1 MRARHGDRDA
11 VASIFLPLLRFF
23 FDFEDGMNDAAITL
37 VRRQHGEHS
46 IDVHDIDPRALKIV
60 RQLDE
65 AGFEAFLVGGC
76 LRDLLLGKQP
86 KDFDIAT
93 NARPEEVAGS
103 SSMRTCPAS
112 GWWRP

>member
-1 MRARHGDRDA
+1 
-11 VASIFLPLLRFF
+11 
-23 FDFEDGMNDAAITL
+23 MNDTAL
-37 VRRQHGEHS
+37 FPVCRKHGEHPV
-46 IDVHDIDPRALKIV
+46 DVHDIDPRALKIV

-93 NARPEEVAGS
+93 NARPE
-103 SSMRTCPAS
+103 
-112 GWWRP
+112 